1 MKHTLAVTSAVV
13 VVSTA
18 VSAIVNLKDSCRSIY
33 SWQEKG
39 AFSRFLGSSPACV
52 QSWDAEREMVPRRL
66 RFSLELVENSPSLG
80 CCELIRAHDWPIA
93 DKGSYHWINTLSV
106 SARRRAYLAS
116 GWWLACCFKAL
127 HWRIRVLSSPSHHL
141 MFDVANYTLTSVYVS
156 RSLSKEKQSSQ
167 FVFVFFSYLLT
178 TTRLDGEKFVEHVH
192 LSRIFCLSL
201 SPYREVVSNY
211 TQKETW
217 RWKPFGH
224 SSFLYLIP
232 KIKRVPASRVRLT
245 FTTIWST
252 ELFLEIKLH
261 NKVLFKKNIYI
272 YVYYLFRKVNVT
284 VQLTNHSH
292 KVQTDKA
299 ASE

>member
-39 AFSRFLGSSPACV
+39 VFSRFLGSSPACV
-52 QSWDAEREMVPRRL
+52 QPWDAEREMVPRRL

-80 CCELIRAHDWPIA
+80 CCELIRAHDWPIS

-106 SARRRAYLAS
+106 SARCRAYLAS

-156 RSLSKEKQSSQ
+156 RSLSKEKTVQSVC
-167 FVFVFFSYLLT
+167 FLYLLT
-178 TTRLDGEKFVEHVH
+178 TTRNELDGEKFVEHVH
-192 LSRIFCLSL
+192 LSRIFCLSP

-211 TQKETW
+211 KKKRDAENLSATP
-217 RWKPFGH
+217 PF
-224 SSFLYLIP
+224 
-232 KIKRVPASRVRLT
+232 
-245 FTTIWST
+245 
-252 ELFLEIKLH
+252 
-261 NKVLFKKNIYI
+261 YI
-272 YVYYLFRKVNVT
+272 
-284 VQLTNHSH
+284 
-292 KVQTDKA
+292 
-299 ASE
+299 

>member
-80 CCELIRAHDWPIA
+80 CCELIRAHDWPIS

-106 SARRRAYLAS
+106 SARRHAYLAS

-141 MFDVANYTLTSVYVS
+141 TFDVANYTLTRVYVS

-167 FVFVFFSYLLT
+167 FVRFFLYLLT
-178 TTRLDGEKFVEHVH
+178 TTRNELDGEKFVEHVQNL
-192 LSRIFCLSL
+192 LS
-201 SPYREVVSNY
+201 
-211 TQKETW
+211 Q
-217 RWKPFGH
+217 PFTLQRSG
-224 SSFLYLIP
+224 
-232 KIKRVPASRVRLT
+232 
-245 FTTIWST
+245 
-252 ELFLEIKLH
+252 IKLH
-261 NKVLFKKNIYI
+261 SK
-272 YVYYLFRKVNVT
+272 RNVT
-284 VQLTNHSH
+284 LKTFRPLLLSIFN
-292 KVQTDKA
+292 TENKA
-299 ASE
+299 CSCFKSAFDFHYNLVNWIILGNQMT

>member
-66 RFSLELVENSPSLG
+66 RFSLELVENSPSLE
-80 CCELIRAHDWPIA
+80 CCELIRAHDWPIS

-106 SARRRAYLAS
+106 SARCRAYLAS

-167 FVFVFFSYLLT
+167 FVFFIPSDYN
-178 TTRLDGEKFVEHVH
+178 EE
-192 LSRIFCLSL
+192 RIG
-201 SPYREVVSNY
+201 
-211 TQKETW
+211 W
-217 RWKPFGH
+217 
-224 SSFLYLIP
+224 
-232 KIKRVPASRVRLT
+232 
-245 FTTIWST
+245 
-252 ELFLEIKLH
+252 
-261 NKVLFKKNIYI
+261 
-272 YVYYLFRKVNVT
+272 RKVRGTRALWAESFVSAFHPTEKWYQITLKKKRDAENLSAT
-284 VQLTNHSH
+284 PPFYI
-292 KVQTDKA
+292 
-299 ASE
+299 